1 MVRLAKYFITGAI
14 AAGVD
19 LVLFAAFVKLLGWPW
34 YVAATVSFV
43 AATLTNY
50 FLSVRHVF
58 TSGVRFEKRDE
69 IALIFLVSGVGLAVN
84 QAILLFLIRAGV
96 LILVAKVG
104 ATGAVFI
111 WNYAARHQFVF
122 KENLP
127 PTGE

>member
-19 LVLFAAFVKLLGWPW
+19 FVLFAAFMKLLGWPW

-50 FLSVRHVF
+50 LLSIRHVF

-69 IALIFLVSGVGLAVN
+69 VALIFLVSAVGLAVN

-127 PTGE
+127 PAGE